1 MKLPSSEQV
10 APLVRDTARR
20 ILLPSF
26 GRCTQKRKADG
37 SLVTS
42 ADLAMEHTLGA
53 ALNAEWPQIAFVSE
67 EMEEGPRARALCDTG
82 SPYWCLDPLDG
93 TTNYASGF
101 PLFAVSLALVLECR
115 VQMGIVYDP
124 VRDELF
130 RADRGHGTWVNRR
143 RLDGTRRGA
152 EGTTRIAI
160 VDLKRLPRGLRRRLV
175 EEAPYASQRNLGVCA
190 LEWAWI
196 AAGRADVYL
205 HGAQKIWDH
214 AAGTLLLEEAGG
226 HSATLDGAPVFDGS
240 GAPRS
245 VCAALSGRIFDIWQ
259 RWLRDAAGL

>member
-1 MKLPSSEQV
+1 MKLPVSDDI
-10 APLVRDTARR
+10 APLVRDAARR
-20 ILLPSF
+20 ILLPGF
-26 GRCTQKRKADG
+26 GRSTHKRKADG

-42 ADLAMEHTLGA
+42 ADLTMESALGET
-53 ALNAEWPQIAFVSE
+53 LNAQWPEIAFVSE
-67 EMEEGPRARALCDTG
+67 EMEEAPRAAALCETG
-82 SPYWCLDPLDG
+82 TPYWCLDPLDG
-93 TTNYASGF
+93 TTNYVSGF

-115 VQMGIVYDP
+115 VRLGIVYDP

-130 RADRGHGTWVNRR
+130 RADRGRGAWVNRR
-143 RLDGTRRGA
+143 PMSSPKPRADAR
-152 EGTTRIAI
+152 TRIAI
-160 VDLKRLPRGLRRRLV
+160 VDLKRLPRALRRRLV
-175 EEAPYASQRNLGVCA
+175 EETPYASQRNLGVCA

-226 HSATLDGAPVFDGS
+226 RAATLDGEPVFDGS

-245 VCAALSGRIFDIWQ
+245 VCAALRPEIFDAWQ
-259 RWLRDAAGL
+259 AWLERS